1 MQKGRMSNEQKNVAD
16 PELLILMLCVLAIS
30 SCSSADK
37 KTTLKVII
45 VPKFEIDD
53 LEGDFPG
60 EAQLFYNEYCKGC
73 GETEIPNMPPTGR
86 FFVNEENGVG
96 LLISGSGKTAA
107 SLTLSAVLS
116 SGLYDFSD
124 TYIISVGCGGQ
135 LRHA

>member
-1 MQKGRMSNEQKNVAD
+1 MRNKTIGLLFVMALAILPVMSVPAETAPD
-16 PELLILMLCVLAIS
+16 PVPDEPEKIPVRALIL
-30 SCSSADK
+30 
-37 KTTLKVII
+37 
-45 VPKFEIDD
+45 PKFEV
-53 LEGDFPG
+53 EEMTGDFPG